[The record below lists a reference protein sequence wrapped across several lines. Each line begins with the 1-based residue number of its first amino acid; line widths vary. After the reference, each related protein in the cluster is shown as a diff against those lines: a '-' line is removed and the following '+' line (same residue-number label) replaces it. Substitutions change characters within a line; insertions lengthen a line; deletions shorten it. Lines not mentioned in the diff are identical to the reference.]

1 MTTQNP
7 MTYLKYDYVTSNAD
21 IASYSTVA
29 LSVCRGRVG
38 PSGLSSFLL
47 PSAERLQSYP
57 PLGTEILSA
66 EDMGLSAISSFGP
79 RVSEDIFLFYFITE
93 VGSCGRRN

>member
-29 LSVCRGRVG
+29 LSVCRGRVCS
-38 PSGLSSFLL
+38 SGLSSSLL

-66 EDMGLSAISSFGP
+66 ENMGLSAISSFGP
-79 RVSEDIFLFYFITE
+79 RVSEDIFFLYFITA